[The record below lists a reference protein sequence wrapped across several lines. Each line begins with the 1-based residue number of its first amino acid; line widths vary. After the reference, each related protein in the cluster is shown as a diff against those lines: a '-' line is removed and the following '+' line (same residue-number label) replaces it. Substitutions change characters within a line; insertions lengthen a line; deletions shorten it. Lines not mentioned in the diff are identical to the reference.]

1 MTGDFNIRNNDWDPS
16 YLYHSTY
23 IDNLREIAES
33 FDLELSMSVN
43 QVLMWYTDNSQDS
56 NLVLDLMFPHTN
68 IEEFNNHSILTNLQG
83 PSFYASLS
91 VYIIIKEEFIQE
103 KKLTIIKNNK
113 EEKEFINKLRNRVSY
128 IKTTNILIYER
139 LDEGT
144 QKFTSITEKL
154 WYKHSK
160 YANITKY
167 SKVW

>member
-1 MTGDFNIRNNDWDPS
+1 
-16 YLYHSTY
+16 
-23 IDNLREIAES
+23 
-33 FDLELSMSVN
+33 
-43 QVLMWYTDNSQDS
+43 
-56 NLVLDLMFPHTN
+56 MFPHTN

-154 WYKHSK
+154 
-160 YANITKY
+160 
-167 SKVW
+167 